1 MDKEIITQVQQ
12 PEEMTLTQIVP
23 VGEEQ
28 LHRFDQVLKKYMAGK
43 TTTNS
48 RIIASEEWWKLH
60 NIGEERKETNIGK
73 DGGFASRAG
82 WLHNVVTSKH
92 ADAMEAYP
100 EPNILPREAS
110 DRAEATLLSS
120 IIPCILE
127 QNKFEAAYS
136 DACWQKC
143 KTGTGVYKIV
153 WDPSKLNGLGD
164 IGIETVN
171 LLNLYWE
178 PGVRDVQK
186 SRYFFQVEM
195 QDRDILMQQYPG
207 LADDVTGKALTWSK
221 FLYDDTVDTTNKAAV
236 VEVYY
241 HKYVNGRKTLQYCKY
256 VDDIVLESTEN
267 SPEQA
272 ERGLYDHALYPYVF
286 DVLFPIEGSPCGYG
300 YIDICKNPQTAIDLL
315 KTSFIQNAMVASK
328 PRYFKR
334 GGDSGVN
341 EEEFLDLSKP
351 IVHVEG
357 TIDDTALRPIDAN
370 ALPATYINIWDR
382 MIEEL
387 RETSGNTETSTG
399 NIASGVT
406 AASAIAALQEAS
418 GKGSRD
424 STLSSYR
431 AYGDIVLMCIEL
443 MRQFYDMP
451 RQFRIVGQYGM
462 ERYISYSN
470 ANLQPIDQGS
480 IGGTDLGYRLPTFDV
495 KIYAQKKSVYTKV
508 AQNEMVMQFFRMG
521 FFNPQMTDQTLLCLE
536 LMDFEGKDEIM
547 QKVSRNGTMYEKL
560 IQYMQLALML
570 AQKAAPEMVDGLSQ
584 DIMQTMGAS
593 SVTSAVPAQMMQ
605 SDHIKG
611 TGDGNESTRVS
622 NAREATANASQPNEN
637 KAVKGV

>member
-12 PEEMTLTQIVP
+12 PEEMSLTQIVP
-23 VGEEQ
+23 IGEEQ

-48 RIIASEEWWKLH
+48 RIIASEEWWKLR
-60 NIGEERKETNIGK
+60 NIGEEQKETNIGK

-178 PGVRDVQK
+178 PGVRDIQK

-341 EEEFLDLSKP
+341 EGEFLDLSKP

-508 AQNEMVMQFFRMG
+508 AQNEMVMQFFNMG

-547 QKVSRNGTMYEKL
+547 QKVSRNGTLYEKL

-593 SVTSAVPAQMMQ
+593 GATSAVPAQMMQ
-605 SDHIKG
+605 SDHIRG
-611 TGDGNESTRVS
+611 TGDSNESTRVS